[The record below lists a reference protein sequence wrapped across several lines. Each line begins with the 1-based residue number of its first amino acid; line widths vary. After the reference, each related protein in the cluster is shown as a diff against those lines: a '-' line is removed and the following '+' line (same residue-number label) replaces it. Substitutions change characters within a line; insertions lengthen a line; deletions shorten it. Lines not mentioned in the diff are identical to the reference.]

1 MSAIVPAT
9 VPDPARSG
17 GLGAIRLIATDL
29 KYQQLSY
36 WRNRF
41 GAFFT
46 FFMPVMFL
54 VIFGSLYSGQ
64 KIPPSANT
72 GAATINYDQ
81 YFVPAILTLGVISSC
96 YTYLAVQLTTQREE
110 GLLKRVRSSPLPPW
124 AFLVTVVL
132 SCVIR
137 TAVLVGLTLG
147 VGAVF
152 YHLVF
157 PPHAALALFV
167 TVLVGTATFCS
178 IGIAITVIIPNAD
191 AAPAIVNGIYLPLM
205 FISGTF
211 FPLKPTLFVSK
222 IAAVFPVQPFVKATF
237 AAVNPNVHGLGI
249 EWGRVLVMA
258 IWAAV
263 AMIIALRRFR
273 WMPTRKE

>member
-1 MSAIVPAT
+1 MSSVESVLPG
-9 VPDPARSG
+9 PARRESVG
-17 GLGAIRLIATDL
+17 PLRMIATDL

-46 FFMPVMFL
+46 FFMPIMFL
-54 VIFGSLYSGQ
+54 VIFGSLDSGQ
-64 KIPPSANT
+64 KLSSSATPGPALNF
-72 GAATINYDQ
+72 DQ

-132 SCVIR
+132 SCLIR

-147 VGAVF
+147 IGAVF

-157 PPHAALALFV
+157 PAHAALALLV
-167 TVLVGTATFCS
+167 TLLMGTATFCS

-191 AAPAIVNGIYLPLM
+191 AAPAVVNGIYLPLM

-211 FPLKPTLFVSK
+211 FPLSPGSQISK
-222 IAAVFPVQPFVKATF
+222 VAAWFPVQPFVKATF

-249 EWGRVLVMA
+249 EWGHIVSMA
-258 IWAAV
+258 IWGAV
-263 AMIIALRRFR
+263 AIVIALRRFR
-273 WMPTRKE
+273 WMPSRKE